1 MVSIAKNVIGW
12 AASAKV
18 QCGIAMT
25 AHTHETQK
33 IVHANL
39 FSRLGSF
46 HADVNV
52 GMEPRNTTLKI
63 VTIPKTGSLKT
74 CQSTIPRT
82 APPRQN
88 LSSFVQPGVPYFRA
102 STATTHA
109 PRTAPRIWPLTVS
122 LKNIPARVMVSK
134 LAHMS
139 HVAFTGFVSF
149 RRMART

>member
-1 MVSIAKNVIGW
+1 M
-12 AASAKV
+12 ASARV

-52 GMEPRNTTLKI
+52 GKEPRNITLKL
-63 VTIPKTGSLKT
+63 VTIPSIGSLKT

-82 APPRQN
+82 PPPRQN
-88 LSSFVQPGVPYFRA
+88 LSSLVQPGVPYFRA
-102 STATTHA
+102 SKATTHA
-109 PRTAPRIWPLTVS
+109 PRTTPSIWPLTVL
-122 LKNIPARVMVSK
+122 LKNIPASVIVSK
-134 LAHMS
+134 LAQIS
-139 HVAFTGFVSF
+139 HDALAGFVSF
-149 RRMART
+149 RRMARM